1 MKKICVILAITI
13 CFGLTG
19 CKKSTPDTAEE
30 QSPAEQV
37 SELVKAEVEEAA
49 GIDMTST
56 LDKLK
61 EQAKSMNV
69 DELKEM
75 AEKYKAQYLS
85 VKNDLTTKNDL
96 LSKLIE
102 SKKFGP
108 EIEGLGKDVEIL
120 KTTLSSLKERMMVYV
135 DALKAQGVDIS
146 SFTLE

>member
-1 MKKICVILAITI
+1 MKKICVLLAMAI

-19 CKKSTPDTAEE
+19 CKKSTPEE

-37 SELVKAEVEEAA
+37 TELVKAEVEKSA

-56 LDKLK
+56 LDKLMEK
-61 EQAKSMNV
+61 AKSMSV
-69 DELKEM
+69 DELKAT
-75 AEKYKAQYLS
+75 AEKYKEQYLS
-85 VKNDLTTKNDL
+85 VKSDLTAKNDVL
-96 LSKLIE
+96 TKLIE
-102 SKKFGP
+102 AKKYGP
-108 EIEGLGKDVEIL
+108 EVQGLGKDVEIL